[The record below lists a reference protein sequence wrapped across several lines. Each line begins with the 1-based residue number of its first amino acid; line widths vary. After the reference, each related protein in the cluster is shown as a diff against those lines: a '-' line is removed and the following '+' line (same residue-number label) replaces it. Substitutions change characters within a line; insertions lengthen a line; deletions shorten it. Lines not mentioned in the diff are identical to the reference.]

1 MTSGNENRAR
11 QGDERALTGVVERA
25 VVLEQDH
32 LAVEVDDLLPHPQ
45 QLLRRPRLRGAHHP
59 VL

>member
-1 MTSGNENRAR
+1 MTSGNEK
-11 QGDERALTGVVERA
+11 QGAAGERVLTGVVERA

-45 QLLRRPRLRGAHHP
+45 KLLRRPHLRGAHHP